1 MKLQSLRKNIGMIPQ
16 DTVLFNESLEYNI
29 SYGNIEAVK
38 KDNNILYD
46 VIRRA
51 KLDDVVAR

>member
-1 MKLQSLRKNIGMIPQ
+1 MIPQ
-16 DTVLFNESLEYNI
+16 DTVLLNESLEYNI